1 MLKDSS
7 EVLYFVFVRF
17 LNQLGFN
24 KLYYYSL
31 IFFKSEFHFAKKIYI
46 RQQILYNA
54 RRNFKQ
60 VYLCKISSLWIK
72 SRL

>member
-31 IFFKSEFHFAKKIYI
+31 IFFKSEFHFAKKIYPPTNI
-46 RQQILYNA
+46 VQ
-54 RRNFKQ
+54 
-60 VYLCKISSLWIK
+60 CKEK
-72 SRL
+72 F